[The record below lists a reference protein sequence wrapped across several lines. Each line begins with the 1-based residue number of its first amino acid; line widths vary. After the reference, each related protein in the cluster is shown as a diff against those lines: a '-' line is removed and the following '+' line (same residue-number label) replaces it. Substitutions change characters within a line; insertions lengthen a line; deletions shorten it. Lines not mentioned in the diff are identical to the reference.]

1 MNLLNSQDNNRHG
14 LQRHAYQARMNVNMK
29 TFAVLCLS
37 CALVPAAFADEATKN
52 AKIEELLK
60 LTNADRMVSQM
71 FDQMKSIEMT
81 QLNNMNIAPEQR
93 PLAQQTQEQ
102 ILQLLQNALSWD
114 KLKPALIKVYTET
127 FTEEEIDGI
136 LNFYKTPAGQAL
148 LQKMPTLIQ
157 RSMQTG
163 QQMVAD
169 VLPQIQKMTEDL
181 KRKAAAQQ
189 GESTTP
195 PH

>member
-1 MNLLNSQDNNRHG
+1 MND
-14 LQRHAYQARMNVNMK
+14 NMK
-29 TFAVLCLS
+29 TLAFLCLS
-37 CALVPAAFADEATKN
+37 CVLVPAAFADEATKS

-60 LTNADRMVSQM
+60 LTNADRMISQM
-71 FDQMKSIEMT
+71 FDQIKTIETT
-81 QLNNMNIAPEQR
+81 QLNSMNIAPDQR
-93 PLAQQTQEQ
+93 PLVQQTQEQ

-114 KLKPALIKVYTET
+114 KMKPAITKVYSET

-136 LNFYKTPAGQAL
+136 SNFYKTPAGQAL

-157 RSMQTG
+157 RSMQMG

-169 VLPQIQKMTEDL
+169 IMPQIEKMNEDL
-181 KRKAAAQQ
+181 KKRIAEQQ
-189 GESTTP
+189 GGSANP

>member
-1 MNLLNSQDNNRHG
+1 
-14 LQRHAYQARMNVNMK
+14 MNVNMK
-29 TFAVLCLS
+29 TLAVLCLS

-71 FDQMKSIEMT
+71 FDQMKSIEMN
-81 QLNNMNIAPEQR
+81 QLNSMNIAPDQR
-93 PLAQQTQEQ
+93 ALVQQTQEQ

-114 KLKPALIKVYTET
+114 KLKPALVKVYTET

-181 KRKAAAQQ
+181 KRKAAGQQ